1 MAKIDIQN
9 ANVSYFMRKSAV
21 AVETFERSTV
31 GAQILV
37 GRRYIEIAALR
48 DISFSLKN
56 GDRVGLIGTNGSGKS
71 TLLKLCSGALAAQ
84 TGSVNIEGVVS
95 PQFALGA
102 GLRQE
107 LSGRQ
112 NAELKCLYLGVP
124 QRAIAEHVRDV
135 KEISGLGSYFELP
148 MRSYSAGMKSRLV
161 MALLRLVRGE
171 ILIMDEWIN
180 AVDPSLSETVGGLQS
195 QLIERSRIL
204 LLASH
209 SERILRQWVNQ
220 VIWLEQG
227 SLRAFGPV
235 DDVLKEYQSW
245 IKRRS

>member
-1 MAKIDIQN
+1 
-9 ANVSYFMRKSAV
+9 
-21 AVETFERSTV
+21 
-31 GAQILV
+31 
-37 GRRYIEIAALR
+37 
-48 DISFSLKN
+48 
-56 GDRVGLIGTNGSGKS
+56 
-71 TLLKLCSGALAAQ
+71 
-84 TGSVNIEGVVS
+84 
-95 PQFALGA
+95 
-102 GLRQE
+102 
-107 LSGRQ
+107 
-112 NAELKCLYLGVP
+112 
-124 QRAIAEHVRDV
+124 
-135 KEISGLGSYFELP
+135 
-148 MRSYSAGMKSRLV
+148 
-161 MALLRLVRGE
+161 
-171 ILIMDEWIN
+171 MDEWIN

>member
-1 MAKIDIQN
+1 MAKIEIKN
-9 ANVSYFMRKSAV
+9 VSVSYFMRKSKATG
-21 AVETFERSTV
+21 ETLERGAV

-37 GRRYIEIAALR
+37 GRRYLEIAALR
-48 DISFSLKN
+48 DVSLSLKD
-56 GDRVGLIGTNGSGKS
+56 GDRVGLVGTNGSGKS
-71 TLLKLCSGALAAQ
+71 TFLKLCAGALAPQ
-84 TGSVNIEGVVS
+84 SGSIDIRGVVS

-124 QRAIAEHVRDV
+124 LRAVADYVNDV
-135 KEISGLGSYFELP
+135 KNISGLGSYFELP
-148 MRSYSAGMKSRLV
+148 IRSYSAGMKSRLV
-161 MALLRLVRGE
+161 MSLLRLVRGE
-171 ILIMDEWIN
+171 ILIMDEWVN

-195 QLIERSRIL
+195 QLIERSKIL

-209 SERILRQWVNQ
+209 SERILKQWVNR

-227 SLRAFGPV
+227 TLRAFGPV
-235 DDVLKEYQSW
+235 DTILTEYQSW
-245 IKRRS
+245 IKRRE